1 MAGKRTR
8 RRRGHPRGKAYG
20 FHGLRPAS
28 TQQSTK
34 SSDTGGTGGSQTS
47 GTSSSSTSNT
57 SSGS

>member
-1 MAGKRTR
+1 MGKHTR

-20 FHGLRPAS
+20 FNGLRPAS

-34 SSDTGGTGGSQTS
+34 SSDTGGTSGSQSS
-47 GTSSSSTSNT
+47 GTSSSSTSGS

>member
-1 MAGKRTR
+1 MAGKHTR

-28 TQQSTK
+28 TQQTTK
-34 SSDTGGTGGSQTS
+34 SDSGTGGTQTS
-47 GTSSSSTSNT
+47 STSSSSTSDT

>member
-1 MAGKRTR
+1 MAGTHRR

-20 FHGLRPAS
+20 FRGLRPAS

-34 SSDTGGTGGSQTS
+34 SSTSTGTQTS
-47 GTSSSSTSNT
+47 DTSSGSTSNT

>member
-1 MAGKRTR
+1 MAGNHRR

-20 FHGLRPAS
+20 FHSLRPAS

-34 SSDTGGTGGSQTS
+34 SSTSTGGTQTS
-47 GTSSSSTSNT
+47 ATSSGSTSNT

>member
-1 MAGKRTR
+1 MAGTHRR

-34 SSDTGGTGGSQTS
+34 SSTSTGTQ
-47 GTSSSSTSNT
+47 TSNT
-57 SSGS
+57 SSGSTSSTSSGS